1 MRFYKLLLIPALISG
16 LELAID
22 AVQGRD
28 VVKFRHARNAYYGEE
43 GSGSKVF
50 GGAQNFDRSAP
61 QAQSMPPRKRK
72 V

>member
-50 GGAQNFDRSAP
+50 GGA
-61 QAQSMPPRKRK
+61 
-72 V
+72 